1 MEKYAEGKGSSEVH
15 SKWGGFI
22 TDADK
27 FDEAF
32 FNINPREA
40 ELMDPQHRI
49 YLQETWKAIEDAGYK
64 ASKLSGKNIGV
75 FTGIQ
80 FNDYRQLLM
89 RHSDGAHA
97 FAGTG
102 NSQALIS
109 NRVSHYFNFRGP
121 SESIDTACSS
131 SLAAIHRAVRSI
143 QNGESELAVAGGVSL
158 LLDPVTHM
166 YTDKLGILS
175 RDYGVRRLINLPTV
189 MSAVKVQLFCY

>member
-1 MEKYAEGKGSSEVH
+1 MKRFDPGNSPDRWDWKKYAEGKGSNEVY

-80 FNDYRQLLM
+80 FNDYRQ
-89 RHSDGAHA
+89 R
-97 FAGTG
+97 
-102 NSQALIS
+102 
-109 NRVSHYFNFRGP
+109 
-121 SESIDTACSS
+121 
-131 SLAAIHRAVRSI
+131 
-143 QNGESELAVAGGVSL
+143 
-158 LLDPVTHM
+158 
-166 YTDKLGILS
+166 
-175 RDYGVRRLINLPTV
+175 
-189 MSAVKVQLFCY
+189 